1 MKTESKRKRRIWIP
15 LAIAAAV
22 ILVIAALVPV
32 VVPAVGKWFTSQ
44 ETEIRDGWEVDVGD
58 LIGVDETQRVEI
70 RQAAV
75 EASIT
80 VLQLVPEDIEEEGFT
95 YYDTDV
101 QQRIRAMLDKGRQGR
116 TWSADAPLAVLNPF
130 GTGSNGLYLFFQTDG
145 ATQVEY
151 TIHVEDE
158 KIPRLYRHR
167 GGQLGGGLY
176 HRPRVPDHRPGAGT
190 DQ

>member
-151 TIHVEDE
+151 TIPTFPPLRRTARGRP
-158 KIPRLYRHR
+158 IPPTTSFRSSAWCRD
-167 GGQLGGGLY
+167 
-176 HRPRVPDHRPGAGT
+176 RPMRSL
-190 DQ
+190 